1 MYQVPITFKQFP
13 AAEMDPQKG
22 RGGGGMTMADW
33 MINPRRLMLW
43 MGSVKA
49 GGDMAELG
57 MSATEHLG
65 NKAVRRQS
73 CSAMTVQG

>member
-1 MYQVPITFKQFP
+1 MV
-13 AAEMDPQKG
+13 
-22 RGGGGMTMADW
+22 DW

-49 GGDMAELG
+49 GADMAELG

-65 NKAVRRQS
+65 NKAVWRQS